1 MRYFKDGFMARR
13 FSTFST
19 LLVLASA
26 GGLAHAGTVRGPAGS
41 LELPDGIETSVA
53 PANPDHPN
61 LKVSAVVT
69 LLPAAPETRGPIL
82 LTMTCAPVFGALGSA
97 KGMERLA
104 AATNQMDK
112 ALKPEKAGEWIKLDS
127 LPAYRFEAV
136 RSDATRLTQWLVLGS
151 TSFAWVKFDR
161 PQDTPIDPQV
171 LDAVAGMKILCGAD
185 ATPTAPREG

>member
-1 MRYFKDGFMARR
+1 MRSLKDEFMARR
-13 FSTFST
+13 FSAFST
-19 LLVLASA
+19 LLMLASA
-26 GGLAHAGTVRGPAGS
+26 SGLAHAGTVRGPAGS

-69 LLPAAPETRGPIL
+69 LVPAAPETRGPIS

-104 AATNQMDK
+104 MVTNQMDK
-112 ALKPEKAGEWIKLDS
+112 TLKPEKAGEWVTLDA

-171 LDAVAGMKILCGAD
+171 LDAIAGMKILCGAD
-185 ATPTAPREG
+185 ATAAAAREG